1 MTEFKS
7 PPTLVPM
14 LLRRTARNRRI
25 QMRVHGKLFVY
36 EKKVRPHAAKFYLQ
50 ISTRMRDEALE
61 LERQATFIERGGVR

>member
-14 LLRRTARNRRI
+14 LLRRTAQNRRL
-25 QMRVHGKLFVY
+25 QMRVHGKLAV
-36 EKKVRPHAAKFYLQ
+36 EERKVRPAAAKVYLD

-61 LERQATFIERGGVR
+61 LERQAAFIERGGVR